1 MSEPTFGKSRWRN
14 VVLVP
19 EPVSLLQDLELLT
32 KETAEGRTHHGATE
46 RSLGQTSNH
55 EVDVVL
61 VVVDGP
67 EQADDLV
74 VHGVVELVE
83 AVDGREAAVLPDLGV
98 GGQAMVSTC
107 LNDGRDLVNSEI
119 CNHKTE
125 IRSRGGGQGGLGEV
139 SLTSHGAREKCWGSM
154 SDWLLAGIMLQSDGN
169 ITLVLRFTWQIL
181 NIKY

>member
-14 VVLVP
+14 VVLIP

-98 GGQAMVSTC
+98 GGQAVVSTC

-125 IRSRGGGQGGLGEV
+125 IRSRGGGQGRAGRGL
-139 SLTSHGAREKCWGSM
+139 SHFSRRQREMLGVNVR
-154 SDWLLAGIMLQSDGN
+154 LAAGWHHAAVRWKYYSRVTFYMA
-169 ITLVLRFTWQIL
+169 